1 MTKDDAM
8 YDTVKN
14 QHGLKPVLRDTCTSL
29 NTCRKLAF
37 LLSFRAQ
44 PEGRSRGIWIR
55 AAGAIRRPDL
65 SASSRKYIGTTVE
78 MTKHSHRKLRSML
91 ILVLRHSS
99 LVHRRAALAILA
111 AIVIVASLSGC
122 KGDKS
127 ADSAPKELLL
137 YCGAGIRPP
146 VQQIVEAFEAE
157 HGVKIVADYAGSEVL
172 LSKIKL
178 AKRGDLYMPGDKHY
192 VDQAAQ
198 EGMILSQ
205 QSLCYFVPTILVQ
218 KGNPRNIHGLNDLL
232 KAGVKLGVGDAK
244 ACAIGRKT
252 EQIFTKNGIA
262 WADVEKNIA
271 FQSLTVNE
279 LGMQIQTSSLDA
291 VIVWDAIARYY
302 SKYGTEIPIP
312 VDQNVISTVNIGVLS
327 FTPNR
332 STADEFVKF
341 AASARGQAI
350 FQEHNYR
357 TDPPQ

>member
-1 MTKDDAM
+1 MMKDDTM
-8 YDTVKN
+8 YDMGRNQYGRVCNTSCVAHAVRQQRN
-14 QHGLKPVLRDTCTSL
+14 QHGLKPILRTL
-29 NTCRKLAF
+29 VPRP
-37 LLSFRAQ
+37 LS
-44 PEGRSRGIWIR
+44 I
-55 AAGAIRRPDL
+55 
-65 SASSRKYIGTTVE
+65 
-78 MTKHSHRKLRSML
+78 
-91 ILVLRHSS
+91 
-99 LVHRRAALAILA
+99 VHRRAALAVLA
-111 AIVIVASLSGC
+111 AVVIVTSLSGC

-127 ADSAPKELLL
+127 GDSAPKELLL

-157 HGVKIVADYAGSEVL
+157 HGVKIITDYAGSEVL

-192 VDQAAQ
+192 VEQAAQ

-218 KGNPRNIHGLNDLL
+218 KGNPKNIRSLHDLL
-232 KAGVKLGVGDAK
+232 KEGIKLGLGDAK

-262 WADVEKNIA
+262 WSDVEKNIA

-302 SKYGTEIPIP
+302 SNYGTEVPIP
-312 VDQNVISTVNIGVLS
+312 VEQNVISTVNIGVLS

-332 STADEFVKF
+332 PLAEEFVKF
-341 AASARGQAI
+341 AASPQGQSI